1 MCSGRS
7 DWALPQPGFPIRR
20 STDQSLVDSS
30 PWLIAATHVLHRHLA
45 PRHPPLALCS
55 LKIAHSSALP
65 RETKSKESHFA
76 LLKMLVLAM
85 QFSKVAPRSMQISRR
100 RYAYKRE
107 HRAEARLDRS
117 HAPVLPCEETTQSKF
132 DGAASSKQSS
142 EHPVERG
149 PVVPMPARPRERDWR
164 LHRGRTDPSGRVA
177 SVDVGTLLVYRE
189 RTSRTKTV
197 LFLRKEVIQPHLPV
211 RLPCYDFTPIANPTF
226 DSSLPKGLGHWLRVL
241 PTFVV

>member
-7 DWALPQPGFPIRR
+7 DWALPQPGFPIRI

-142 EHPVERG
+142 ENRTARRLGGAGDGPADRAPKSRLSWLVHQGREGVVTPHIPV
-149 PVVPMPARPRERDWR
+149 
-164 LHRGRTDPSGRVA
+164 L
-177 SVDVGTLLVYRE
+177 DVGT
-189 RTSRTKTV
+189 SR
-197 LFLRKEVIQPHLPV
+197 
-211 RLPCYDFTPIANPTF
+211 
-226 DSSLPKGLGHWLRVL
+226 
-241 PTFVV
+241 